1 VHTDRDLCLSA
12 VCLLSVKKWLFRL
25 KNLVFVRSCHL
36 VATTLLQK
44 KMCAQMQACLEL
56 WSLNLTDNSDN
67 DILLQEACF
76 SNQHVQMLRV
86 TKGPKMNT
94 KKFGML

>member
-1 VHTDRDLCLSA
+1 
-12 VCLLSVKKWLFRL
+12 
-25 KNLVFVRSCHL
+25 
-36 VATTLLQK
+36 
-44 KMCAQMQACLEL
+44 MQACLEL